1 MNTADQGQAEQ
12 ALAARQSRADRFI
25 FWLLLGHLPL
35 VALVIPYGYP
45 TTGIA
50 TAGALVSG
58 AVSLFTYFLLRGFL
72 RRLLFSLN
80 FMFLSYIMI
89 QAQLG
94 RIEMHF
100 HIFGAMAFLLV
111 YRDWRI
117 YPFVIVFVAAHHG
130 ILNYCQSINL
140 DLAGVPLKVFQD
152 GDSWL
157 TVVLHASFAL
167 FESAVLIYQ
176 SISLRREFIA
186 AEQSRLEVEEL
197 RTTGNREII
206 RETGA
211 ATKQM
216 TEGAAEL
223 ASMADTISQSA
234 GVQSSSLEEISA
246 AIEELTAT
254 LDSVAEQATRQ
265 TDQVQN
271 LLKKLEDLTT
281 GAATITRNIE
291 STTQLARGNSST
303 ARDGTESM
311 HSLQSAFDSM
321 QSGIQQMQ
329 SIVTIIEDIA
339 DRVNLLALNASIEA
353 ARAGEYGRGFTVV
366 AQEIAKLAEQTA
378 SSIKQISLLI
388 QGNHEQNRAVMQQVK
403 DAIGLF
409 HLISESA
416 SKTSQGMQALEEMND
431 EQKVLYLQLNEFL
444 RLVRDSAESTGSA
457 IGEQKLAIREVGKG
471 VEELNFS
478 TQSYAETAL
487 RLSTI
492 ARENQA
498 AIAALRDRIAELA
511 RA

>member
-1 MNTADQGQAEQ
+1 MDTQALNHAEQ
-12 ALAARQSRADRFI
+12 ALAERQQRSDRFI

-58 AVSLFTYFLLRGFL
+58 AVSLLTFFLLSGFL
-72 RRLLFSLN
+72 RRVLFSLN
-80 FMFLSYIMI
+80 FMFLSYVMI

-130 ILNYCQSINL
+130 VMNYCQSIEL
-140 DLAGVPLKVFQD
+140 SLAGVPLRVFQD
-152 GDSWL
+152 GDSWA
-157 TVVLHASFAL
+157 TVVLHALFVL

-176 SISLRREFIA
+176 SVSLRREFIA
-186 AEQSRLEVEEL
+186 AEIGRIEVTHL
-197 RTTGNREII
+197 RTEGNREIL
-206 RETGA
+206 RETGEA
-211 ATKQM
+211 AGQM
-216 TEGAAEL
+216 TEGADQL
-223 ASMADTISQSA
+223 AKVADTISTSA

-254 LDSVAEQATRQ
+254 LDTVAEQASGQ
-265 TDQVQN
+265 TEQVQN
-271 LLKKLEDLTT
+271 LLEKLQALTR
-281 GAATITRNIE
+281 GAAGITENIE
-291 STTQLARGNSST
+291 STTRIAQGNNST
-303 ARDGTESM
+303 ARNGSQSM
-311 HSLQSAFDSM
+311 QSLQNSFDSM
-321 QSGIQQMQ
+321 QNGIQQMQ

-388 QGNHEQNRAVMQQVK
+388 TGSLEQNRTVMQQVN
-403 DAIGLF
+403 DAMGLF
-409 HLISESA
+409 HMISQSA
-416 SKTSQGMQALEEMND
+416 DQTSQGMQALEEMND
-431 EQKVLYLQLNEFL
+431 DQKVLYLQLNDFL
-444 RLVRDSAESTGSA
+444 RLVRDSAASTGTA
-457 IGEQKLAIREVGKG
+457 IQEQKLAIREVGKG

-487 RLSTI
+487 KLAAI

-498 AIAALRDRIAELA
+498 SIVALQQRIARLA
-511 RA
+511 SA